1 MRGFAGLMI
10 IGALTGLLVEIS
22 LLMWDFNRFAADPS
36 LPFAWGVAFLAAFY
50 LFQYVIGACGVRLFA
65 RMFGLKSYLSPM
77 ILLGVLIAITDYVQT
92 LETVRGTIEA
102 SPMFFLVM
110 PVLLDTVLA
119 LGLARI
125 LQPWGQ
131 LPEAKLFPVNSARH
145 ARGSSSRPAHSSAG
159 HSNAMGG
166 YAR

>member
-1 MRGFAGLMI
+1 M
-10 IGALTGLLVEIS
+10 LVEIS

-36 LPFAWGVAFLAAFY
+36 LPFAWGAAFLALFY
-50 LFQYVIGACGVRLFA
+50 LFQYLIGACGVRLFA
-65 RMFGLKSYLSPM
+65 GMFGLKSYLSPM
-77 ILLGVLIAITDYVQT
+77 ILLGVFIAITDYVQT

-102 SPMFFLVM
+102 SPMFFLIV

-119 LGLARI
+119 LGVARI

-131 LPEAKLFPVNSARH
+131 LPEAKLFPVSTARQ
-145 ARGSSSRPAHSSAG
+145 SRAAHS
-159 HSNAMGG
+159 